1 MCKTYIK
8 NKLVE
13 AYVIAKSYVKKYAS
27 AALVF
32 IAVLAFGGLLSVKYG
47 IVVFFAFLSIAV
59 AAFGVGLVSKSL
71 KLTKESLK
79 TTRES
84 LELTRAATR
93 PFLTL
98 TEAEYSPYFL
108 KVLLRICN
116 TGALP
121 GNEVSIEILLI
132 EPKDEEG
139 SRKSINKTLPSVFP
153 NEEKRL
159 ELEVNPEFRN
169 LIDSEVETIRCLV
182 EIKYCWQEKECWT
195 KRIIG
200 WPSEREARQHPIKL
214 EVLAEGSGWQ

>member
-1 MCKTYIK
+1 MFAEIK
-8 NKLVE
+8 RHWLIVILNSAVLVVGVLLSCLIWNFGGGRVTFGPLNSYFFICL
-13 AYVIAKSYVKKYAS
+13 AIIIATL
-27 AALVF
+27 AALN
-32 IAVLAFGGLLSVKYG
+32 AG
-47 IVVFFAFLSIAV
+47 ISSIV
-59 AAFGVGLVSKSL
+59 ASK
-71 KLTKESLK
+71 
-79 TTRES
+79 S
-84 LELTRAATR
+84 LELTRATIR
-93 PFLTL
+93 LFLTL
-98 TEAEYSPYFL
+98 TEAEYSPFFL

-159 ELEVNPEFRN
+159 ELEINPEFRN

>member
-1 MCKTYIK
+1 MKKALNTIK
-8 NKLVE
+8 HIWKSKLVI
-13 AYVIAKSYVKKYAS
+13 VCTLGVFIGISFFLDWVRDKYGQEY
-27 AALVF
+27 ALTWVAVF
-32 IAVLAFGGLLSVKYG
+32 IAAIAAIAALS
-47 IVVFFAFLSIAV
+47 
-59 AAFGVGLVSKSL
+59 SL
-71 KLTKESLK
+71 KLT
-79 TTRES
+79 RDS
-84 LELTRAATR
+84 LELTRATTR

-98 TEAEYSPYFL
+98 TEAEYSPFFL
-108 KVLLRICN
+108 KVLLHICN

-139 SRKSINKTLPSVFP
+139 LRKSITKTLPSVFP

-159 ELEVNPEFRN
+159 ELEINPEFRN

-200 WPSEREARQHPIKL
+200 WPSEREARQHPVKL

>member
-1 MCKTYIK
+1 MGKNRR
-8 NKLVE
+8 NKLNWK
-13 AYVIAKSYVKKYAS
+13 ARLVILVCKLCIFVSILGIFAGIIVYLDWAWDTYGRDYALS
-27 AALVF
+27 LASLFVATAVVIVALW
-32 IAVLAFGGLLSVKYG
+32 
-47 IVVFFAFLSIAV
+47 
-59 AAFGVGLVSKSL
+59 SL
-71 KLTKESLK
+71 KLTRDSLK
-79 TTRES
+79 
-84 LELTRAATR
+84 LTRATTR

-98 TEAEYSPYFL
+98 TEAEYSPFFL

-139 SRKSINKTLPSVFP
+139 LRKSINKTLPSVFP

-159 ELEVNPEFRN
+159 ELEISPEFRN

-182 EIKYCWQEKECWT
+182 KIKYCWQEKECWT

-200 WPSEREARQHPIKL
+200 WPSEREARQHPVKL